1 LIRRKRRRQGA
12 NGKASAGAA
21 AFHAAAA
28 KGAPGLRRAG
38 PKRRGWS
45 DADEGI
51 FGTEI
56 RVNRGEVEVDDDAL
70 IPDDPDDARSMTRR
84 GRRARLVWAPDEL
97 LRRQQI
103 DQAQHDAAVRYADD
117 YEVGVLGA
125 RPKDARA
132 HLVRVDDGASP
143 PWNRVLYSQRRAMAR
158 QSFEF
163 ARRALAGKRLRPGA
177 ETTMTLVLQACVLER
192 RSLRAFAAI
201 EHVGHNRA
209 SDLLKQGLQALAEH
223 YGYAGQASSIPPV
236 PPPPSGPIAA

>member
-1 LIRRKRRRQGA
+1 
-12 NGKASAGAA
+12 
-21 AFHAAAA
+21 
-28 KGAPGLRRAG
+28 
-38 PKRRGWS
+38 
-45 DADEGI
+45 
-51 FGTEI
+51 
-56 RVNRGEVEVDDDAL
+56 
-70 IPDDPDDARSMTRR
+70 
-84 GRRARLVWAPDEL
+84 L

-132 HLVRVDDGASP
+132 HLVRVDDGAGP

-163 ARRALAGKRLRPGA
+163 ARRAVAGRRLRNGA

-223 YGYAGQASSIPPV
+223 YGFSGRESQASSIPPV
-236 PPPPSGPIAA
+236 PPPPPGPIAA